1 MRPDLATRPA
11 PAVLA
16 PEVRAPRRHRAHTP
30 RLHSVFERTLHDER
44 RSLVAW
50 CVGLVVYTSYLV
62 AVFPTVR
69 GNPDM
74 QRIAEEFPE
83 SLREMLFMRDF
94 TTGPGYLQAEAFSM
108 ILPMLL
114 VIVAVLNGSDATSGE
129 EERRTIDLLLANP
142 ISRRRV
148 VAEKFLAT
156 TVYLGIV
163 TLSLFAALV
172 VFGSFVGLGVA
183 VSRIAAVCLVTWL
196 LALGFGAVAL
206 AVGAATGRRGLAR
219 GVTVAV
225 VLASYLVTSLADLVP
240 ALKVVR
246 PLSLFSHSIGTEPI
260 YEGLSPGHTAVLV
273 IVVVALVGLAAW
285 AFEHRDLS
293 S

>member
-1 MRPDLATRPA
+1 MRHDLLDRPVAAPATSERPA
-11 PAVLA
+11 GHHR
-16 PEVRAPRRHRAHTP
+16 RARTP
-30 RLHSVFERTLHDER
+30 RLHSIFERTLHDER

-83 SLREMLFMRDF
+83 SLRQMLFMRDF

-108 ILPMLL
+108 ILPLLL
-114 VIVAVLNGSDATSGE
+114 VIVAVLNASDATSGE
-129 EERRTIDLLLANP
+129 EERRTVDLLLANP
-142 ISRRRV
+142 IRRRRV
-148 VAEKFLAT
+148 VVEKFLAT
-156 TVYLGIV
+156 TVYLGLV
-163 TLSLFAALV
+163 TLSLFTALV
-172 VFGSFVGLGVA
+172 VFGSFVGLDVA

-206 AVGAATGRRGLAR
+206 AVGAATGRRGVAR

-240 ALKVVR
+240 ALKVAR

-260 YEGLSPGHTAVLV
+260 YEGLSLGHTAVLV
-273 IVVVALVGLAAW
+273 VAIVTLVGLAAW
-285 AFEHRDLS
+285 AFERRDLTS
-293 S
+293 